1 MYSDHLG
8 VTMGFE
14 GLLGN
19 DRLKEN
25 LTRSLS
31 RGRSGHFYLISG
43 PEGSG
48 KRTLARLLA
57 AALMC
62 GAPNRPCCQCA
73 QCRKVLNGNHPDF
86 ITVDDP
92 EKKTVP
98 VDLIRQAKM
107 DMYIQ
112 PNEGQRKIYL
122 FPRAQDMGIPGQNAL
137 LKVLEEPPAYG
148 VFLLLADNPQKLL
161 TTVRS
166 RCVELSLSPLPQE
179 LLRKELHSRFP
190 EVPNDTINAVY
201 SRSGGYLGQAL
212 KLLSGEGS
220 LLPETEALIRA
231 FASRDRMALAQVVVP
246 MEKWQR
252 DRLLEALLQW
262 KTVLAEALTCRGGGA
277 AVTPLARELSS
288 ARGPQDLLA
297 AIRQLDK
304 CIDYAQGNVSPAAI
318 CGYLLWAL

>member
-1 MYSDHLG
+1 
-8 VTMGFE
+8 MGFE

-25 LTRSLS
+25 LTRSLN

-48 KRTLARLLA
+48 KRTLSRLLA

-62 GAPNRPCCQCA
+62 NEPNRPCCTCP
-73 QCRKVLNGNHPDF
+73 QCRKVLNGSHPDF

-98 VDLIRQAKM
+98 VDLIRQARA

-137 LKVLEEPPAYG
+137 LKVLEEPPSYG
-148 VFLLLADNPQKLL
+148 VFLLLVDNPQKLL
-161 TTVRS
+161 TTIRS
-166 RCVELSLSPLPQE
+166 RCVELSLSPLSEELTIQE
-179 LLRKELHSRFP
+179 LRSRFP
-190 EVPNDTINAVY
+190 DAPKDTLKAVY

-212 KLLSGEGS
+212 RLLSGES
-220 LLPETEALIRA
+220 ELLQETSDLVRA
-231 FASRDRMALAQVVVP
+231 FISKSRLGLVQVLVG
-246 MEKWQR
+246 MEKWKR
-252 DRLLEALLQW
+252 DRLIDALQQW
-262 KTVLAEALTCRGGGA
+262 KALFAEALACRSGGT
-277 AVTPLARELSS
+277 AVSPLARELSS
-288 ARGPQDLLA
+288 SRGPDELLS

-304 CIDYAQGNVSPAAI
+304 CIEYAQGNVSPAAI
-318 CGYLLWAL
+318 CGYLVWALLK